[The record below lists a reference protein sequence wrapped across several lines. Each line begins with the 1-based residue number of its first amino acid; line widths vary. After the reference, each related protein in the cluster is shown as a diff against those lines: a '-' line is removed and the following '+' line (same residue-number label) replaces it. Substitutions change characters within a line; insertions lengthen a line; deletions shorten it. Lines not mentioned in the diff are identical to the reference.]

1 MIVIVPFM
9 LEWMEQWNGN
19 VPATENTRL
28 LDWPPP
34 IALDIPHD
42 SSSSSTPWGTESPF
56 VQVMTSPTPAATVAG
71 IQVLLST
78 DAVTSVG
85 SAESVHGG
93 FPAVV
98 ATGPLVPLGGVV
110 APCGVAPCGVV
121 APGAVGA
128 PVPGPPVHAA
138 STSAMPMAPARR
150 RMGRMSI
157 LHVGRDCAR
166 HDSAAGSS
174 SSYGSTVGGD
184 RLLDPDL
191 ARQLV
196 LHEARAQQT
205 PARELRDLGDSWLF
219 HDPGDAEPFWNRL
232 IAPRWPADSAA
243 FDRRLDEVTTLF
255 ATLARLPHVRP
266 LPLGGTPVDL
276 AARLEAAGFVTVG
289 ADLRMAL
296 LAPFTATELALNAR
310 AQADETFGAGSVD
323 VSRHEAGTTL
333 GPGGGRWADR
343 RRWAGDASLVLAEAF
358 GVEDARRTALEN
370 DLLACVSRPGCAIV
384 LIRIDGEPAA
394 IARRAT
400 TPEGTYLSSIGT
412 RPRFRRQGL
421 GSLATA
427 LALADAGEARS
438 PVVHLA
444 VEVDNERARR
454 LYANLGFH
462 VVGEPAPDLLLR

>member
-1 MIVIVPFM
+1 MIVPFM
-9 LEWMEQWNGN
+9 LEWMEQWNGK

-28 LDWPPP
+28 FDCPPP
-34 IALDIPHD
+34 MALDMPHE

-56 VQVMTSPTPAATVAG
+56 VQVMTSPTPAAMAAG

-78 DAVTSVG
+78 EAVTSVA
-85 SAESVHGG
+85 SVESVHGAA
-93 FPAVV
+93 PAVV
-98 ATGPLVPLGGVV
+98 AAGPLVPPGGVV
-110 APCGVAPCGVV
+110 VPEGVV
-121 APGAVGA
+121 PVGDVGAV
-128 PVPGPPVHAA
+128 VMPGPPVHEAR
-138 STSAMPMAPARR
+138 TSAIAMVQAPR

-166 HDSAAGSS
+166 HDSAAGRT
-174 SSYGSTVGGD
+174 SSYGSAVGGA
-184 RLLDPDL
+184 RLLDSDL

-205 PARELRDLGDSWLF
+205 PARELRDLGDGWLF

-232 IAPRWPADSAA
+232 IAPRWPADPAA

-255 ATLARLPHVRP
+255 ATLARFPHIRP

-276 AARLEAAGFVTVG
+276 AARLETAGFVAVG

-296 LAPFTATELALNAR
+296 VAPFAVTELAASAK

-323 VSRHEAGTTL
+323 VSRHELGTAR
-333 GPGGGRWADR
+333 GPDRGRWADH
-343 RRWAGDASLVLAEAF
+343 RRWASDASLVLAEAF
-358 GVEDARRTALEN
+358 GVEDARRLALEN

-384 LIRIDGEPAA
+384 LIRIDGEAAA

-400 TPEGTYLSSIGT
+400 TPEASYLSSIGT
-412 RPRFRRQGL
+412 RPKFRRQGL

-427 LALADAGEARS
+427 LALADAREAGS

-444 VEVDNERARR
+444 VEVDNDRARR
-454 LYANLGFH
+454 LYENLGFA